1 MSPLISSTQSSKELP
16 AINLVLFYPP
26 LLFLGRGL
34 GTEKCVKAYAANP
47 H

>member
-1 MSPLISSTQSSKELP
+1 MFEVLKSSESSKELP